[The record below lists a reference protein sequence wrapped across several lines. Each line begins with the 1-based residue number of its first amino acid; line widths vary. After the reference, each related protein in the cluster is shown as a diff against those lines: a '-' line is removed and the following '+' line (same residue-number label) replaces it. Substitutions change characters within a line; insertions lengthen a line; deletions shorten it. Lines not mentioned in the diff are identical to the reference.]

1 MTPVK
6 VNIKIQPT
14 YFPCPTLYKKI
25 NNEKSLNNGIIKN
38 LRKTQSYRKIPNNK
52 NGN

>member
-6 VNIKIQPT
+6 VNIKIKPT

-25 NNEKSLNNGIIKN
+25 NNEKSLNNRTIDDI
-38 LRKTQSYRKIPNNK
+38 T
-52 NGN
+52 